1 MTPENWERAQ
11 QIFEAALDRLASERR
26 QFVSDA
32 CNGDAEL
39 ESQIFGMLDADAR
52 QGGPLDRALFD
63 AAHSFASESSTPQLA
78 PGVII
83 SARFEIVRHVG
94 SGGMGQVYEARDLDL
109 DMRIALKIIR
119 PEIASNPEVLAR
131 FKREVRLTRRVT
143 HPNVC
148 RTFDLQR
155 HVGDLGGGVGDVTF
169 LTMEFLDGETLRDF
183 LIRKRRLPPDEALPI
198 IRQMADG
205 LSAAHDLGIVH
216 RDIKPSNAILVQN
229 PNEPRTVI
237 TDFGLAR
244 FSLSRNHSESALS
257 SLTGTSVGI
266 GTLAYMAP
274 EQLDGAE
281 ITAATDIYALGL
293 VMYEMVTGSKA
304 FSEHLPFGGIATRL
318 KGPPPSPRLL
328 APGLSAEW
336 EGAILRCLEPNPLA
350 RFNRARDIV
359 EVISASPRSTANVQ
373 IPYLPSSSVL
383 SGLWQRI
390 AAQRSLRRSIVF
402 LAVLAV
408 ALSLLAWILRS
419 NRMKPEPYI
428 SPGSNILL
436 TEIRNDTG
444 EKYFDGVTEL
454 MRNQLAQSAH
464 FNLADPNRV
473 HNVLQQMI
481 KNPDSDLAGA
491 TAREVA
497 LRMGARRV
505 IFGAISKLGDSY
517 VLDLVI
523 EQPDNKPDRVRAQ
536 WDNHWSWREQAQSY
550 QESGTIP
557 AGLLDTVRKSS
568 EWIRN
573 QVGEASHDIAET
585 DAPPQDVTTDKWDA
599 LSEFST
605 AERFASSQRREQALV
620 ALQNAVKVDP
630 HFALAYMR
638 MGDLL
643 VSLGRSEEGYQAYG
657 TALGEEQQ
665 RRLTRRERDLI
676 NGLRALDTSDFEA
689 AESAF
694 HDYTVYY
701 PADYLGW
708 FYRAYPLMKL
718 GKVEEAIAT
727 LTRAEAIDPS
737 RISAPAHIARCYL
750 ILGQYDDAAYWV
762 GRLREAGHQDDAD
775 DIQGELAYLTGDYKE
790 AAKLFD
796 NLQKS
801 SDPLYR
807 TWSYALRA
815 RVDAEQGQFIQATQ
829 LLNDGIKVDLASGD
843 SAHRADKLLDLAF
856 IALKRGSYKECL
868 VRSKQALALDSSPQ
882 RLIAAATLLG
892 RAAQAAEENDR
903 IAIVR
908 QLKSMQTNTPSLEL
922 KPISQI
928 VVHRLRGEELLASGR
943 ANAAVAEFKIASQLE
958 APANDREYLAR
969 AMLIRSRHQTSG
981 AASLNDE
988 EQALAE
994 CARAVSTPGQIW
1006 QWPLDYFP
1014 GYWSD
1019 RVFCF
1024 VQLTVRL
1031 NKFDAIAKSQ
1041 LQSYLKRHAESDK
1054 GLADVE
1060 QAQKL
1065 LTQTQLVNNY

>member
-1 MTPENWERAQ
+1 MTPENWVRAQ
-11 QIFEAALDRLASERR
+11 EVFEAALDRPESERR
-26 QFVSDA
+26 QFVTEA

-39 ESQIFGMLDADAR
+39 ESQIFGMLNADAR
-52 QGGPLDRALFD
+52 QGGPLDRPLFD
-63 AAHSFASESSTPQLA
+63 PTRSLPCESQAPRLK
-78 PGVII
+78 PGVVM
-83 SARFEIVRHVG
+83 SSRFEIVRHVG
-94 SGGMGQVYEARDLDL
+94 TGGMGQVYEARDLDL
-109 DMRIALKIIR
+109 DMPVALKIIR

-131 FKREVRLTRRVT
+131 FKREVRLTRQIT

-155 HVGDLGGGVGDVTF
+155 HVGDLEGRAADVTF

-183 LIRKRRLPPDEALPI
+183 LIRSGRLHPEVALPI
-198 IRQMADG
+198 VRQLAEG
-205 LSAAHDLGIVH
+205 LSAAHDLEIVH
-216 RDIKPSNAILVQN
+216 RDIKPSNAILVKSRT
-229 PNEPRTVI
+229 EPRTVI

-244 FSLSRNHSESALS
+244 FSVSRSHSEIAQT
-257 SLTGTSVGI
+257 SLTGTSAGI

-281 ITAATDIYALGL
+281 ITAAADIYALGL
-293 VMYEMVTGSKA
+293 VMYEMVTGAKA
-304 FSEHLPFGGIATRL
+304 FSDDLPFGGIATRL
-318 KGPPPSPRLL
+318 KGPPPSPRLMV
-328 APGLSAEW
+328 PGLSAQW
-336 EGAILRCLEPNPLA
+336 ETAILRCLDPNPLA
-350 RFNRARDIV
+350 RFSRARDIV
-359 EVISASPRSTANVQ
+359 EVISSAPRSAANIR
-373 IPYLPSSSVL
+373 IPDLRASTVLPRRWQRFVAG
-383 SGLWQRI
+383 GLVRRI
-390 AAQRSLRRSIVF
+390 AA
-402 LAVLAV
+402 VLTVVAV
-408 ALSLLAWILRS
+408 AVSLWAWVLRS

-436 TEIRNDTG
+436 TDIRNDTG

-464 FNLADPNRV
+464 FNLAEPNRV
-473 HNVLQQMI
+473 NSVLQQMT
-481 KNPDSDLAGA
+481 KNPDSGLAGA

-505 IFGAISKLGDSY
+505 IFGAISKLGDSF

-523 EQPDNKPDRVRAQ
+523 EQPDNQPDRVRAQ
-536 WDNHWSWREQAQSY
+536 WDSHWSWREPAQSY
-550 QESGTIP
+550 HENGTIP
-557 AGLLDTVRKSS
+557 IGLLDTVRKSS

-573 QVGEASHDIAET
+573 QAGEASHDIAET

-620 ALQNAVKVDP
+620 ALENAVKIDP

-665 RRLTRRERDLI
+665 RRLTRREKDRI
-676 NGLRALDTSDFEA
+676 NGLRALDTSDFEE

-727 LTRAEAIDPS
+727 LTKAEEIDPS

-750 ILGQYDDAAYWV
+750 ILGQYDDAAYWIR
-762 GRLREAGHQDDAD
+762 RLRAAGHEDDAD
-775 DIQGELAYLTGDYKE
+775 DIQGELAFLTGDYKE
-790 AAKLFD
+790 ATKLFG
-796 NLQKS
+796 NLQNS

-815 RVDAEQGQFIQATQ
+815 RVDAEQGQLIQATQ

-856 IALKRGSYKECL
+856 IALKRGSYSDCL
-868 VRSKQALALDSSPQ
+868 VETKQALALDSSPQ
-882 RLIAAATLLG
+882 RVIAAATILG
-892 RAAQAAEENDR
+892 RAAQAANENDR

-908 QLKSMQTNTPSLEL
+908 QLKAMQINTPSLVL

-928 VVHRLRGEELLASGR
+928 VVHRLRGEELLAGGR
-943 ANAAVAEFKIASQLE
+943 ADAALAEFKIASQLD

-969 AMLIRSRHQTSG
+969 AMSIRSRQQISG
-981 AASLNDE
+981 TVSANDQ

-994 CARAVSTPGQIW
+994 CSRAASSPGQIW

-1019 RVFCF
+1019 RVICF
-1024 VQLTVRL
+1024 VHLTL
-1031 NKFDAIAKSQ
+1031 GLDKFDATAKTQ
-1041 LQSYLKRHAESDK
+1041 LESYVKRHAESDG
-1054 GLADVE
+1054 GLAEVE

-1065 LTQTQLVNNY
+1065 LVQTQLMHNN